1 MKFNLSNSLK
11 IGDNTMKQHKN
22 NVRTI
27 SDIAIDITLT
37 LSIVGALSLLLSIL
51 VMHGFI
57 PDILI

>member
-1 MKFNLSNSLK
+1 
-11 IGDNTMKQHKN
+11 MKQHKN